1 LKAYATATTVVSKI
15 VAADT
20 SSSLLAYGP
29 KCILRALF
37 TASSVFLR
45 VLKSEYSQYVDY
57 EAGAALFNSALL
69 SLRRCSLQENDMALR
84 AADILGQ
91 LWRLTTNTQEEPR
104 PIFQSRLGASL
115 MFDTLW
121 DWRARVCSRPNAT
134 GANAGTEPNSE
145 GVPLQRNPNGGH
157 VEPVTQQQQLMG
169 PDSVAI
175 NWDYFDDL
183 SFIWN
188 FEGTESTIC

>member
-1 LKAYATATTVVSKI
+1 VSKI
-15 VAADT
+15 VAADA
-20 SSSLLAYGP
+20 SSDLLAYGP

-57 EAGAALFNSALL
+57 DAGTALFNSTLS
-69 SLRRCSLQENDMALR
+69 SLRKCSLQENDMALR

-121 DWRARVCSRPNAT
+121 DWRARVGCRPSTT
-134 GANAGTEPNSE
+134 GANTDTEPNSE
-145 GVPLQRNPNGGH
+145 GGELPPNNPGAM
-157 VEPVTQQQQLMG
+157 L
-169 PDSVAI
+169 
-175 NWDYFDDL
+175 Y
-183 SFIWN
+183 
-188 FEGTESTIC
+188 